1 MAGFPEG
8 DRIIGKSI
16 NLAKNRSA
24 GRKQENPEMN
34 EETTTLDFDPEALKR
49 KYQQER
55 DKRLRADANTQ
66 WTDTEGR
73 FRHFIDDPYVD
84 PGFSRDPLTDEVEV
98 IIVGGG
104 YSGMM
109 TGVQLRKAG
118 VDNFRIIE
126 KGGDF
131 GGTWYW
137 NRYPGI
143 ACDIESYIYLPMLE
157 EVGTFPTRKYA
168 PGEEIFAHCK
178 ALAEKFD
185 LYRDVCFQTCVTE
198 TGWDAAAGR
207 WTVRTD
213 RGDEMRAKYVVIA
226 NMASQERP
234 KLPGIPGIED
244 FKGHAFHSARWDYD
258 YTGGTAKGDL
268 TKLNDKKV
276 GIIGTGATAVQ
287 IIPHLGRDAQHL
299 YVFQRTPSSIDAR
312 GDAPTDQEWVK
323 SLEPGWQKKRMENF
337 DVLTSGGRAE
347 VDLIN
352 DSWTELARKVN
363 TIFTR
368 LDQSD
373 RQTAADP
380 AKLVQLADFENME
393 RIRNRI
399 ESIVE
404 NKDWAEALKPWYN
417 QFCKR
422 PCFHDGYLESFNKAN
437 VTLVDT
443 AGQGVERVTEKGVVV
458 AGVEYELDCLVFATG
473 FEVGRHF
480 DRRIG
485 YQVIGRDGVTLADKW
500 AKGVRSLHGMFTHGF
515 PNLFMI
521 SLAQGA
527 FTFNFLHFLEEV
539 TNHIGYVLGRAQ
551 AAGVEQIEVAQ
562 QAEDAWVEEILRLA
576 VQREAFMQE
585 CTPGYYNYEGDLSKL
600 NAQNG
605 PYGAGSQAFFK
616 TIAAWRDEGNM
627 VGLELTQ

>member
-1 MAGFPEG
+1 
-8 DRIIGKSI
+8 
-16 NLAKNRSA
+16 
-24 GRKQENPEMN
+24 MN
-34 EETTTLDFDPEALKR
+34 DPTKTLNFDPDALQA
-49 KYQQER
+49 KYREER
-55 DKRLRADANTQ
+55 DRRLRADANAQ
-66 WTDTEGR
+66 WIDTEGK
-73 FRHFIDDPYVD
+73 FSHFVDDPYVQ
-84 PGFSRDPLTDEVEV
+84 PGFTREPLTDELDV
-98 IIVGGG
+98 IVIGGG
-104 YSGMM
+104 YSGLM

-118 VDNFRIIE
+118 VDNFRIVE

-157 EVGTFPTRKYA
+157 EVGQFPTRKYA
-168 PGEEIFAHCK
+168 PGAEIFAHCK
-178 ALAEKFD
+178 ELADKFD
-185 LYRDVCFQTCVTE
+185 LYRDVCFQTVVTE
-198 TGWDAAAGR
+198 ARWDETSGR

-213 RGDEMRAKYVVIA
+213 RGDAMRAKYVVIA

-234 KLPGIPGIED
+234 KLPGIPGIEN
-244 FKGHAFHSARWDYD
+244 FKGHSFHSARWDYG
-258 YTGGTAKGDL
+258 YTGGSAQGGL
-268 TKLNDKKV
+268 TKLANKKV

-287 IIPHLGRDAQHL
+287 IIPHLARDAEHL

-312 GDAPTDQEWVK
+312 GDAPTDYEWAK

-337 DVLTSGGRAE
+337 DILTSGGRAE

-368 LDQSD
+368 LDQNRTDVSE
-373 RQTAADP
+373 DP

-393 RIRNRI
+393 RIRKRI
-399 ESIVE
+399 ASIVE
-404 NKDWAEALKPWYN
+404 NQEWAEALKPWYN

-422 PCFHDGYLESFNKAN
+422 PCFHDGYLESFNRPN

-443 AGQGVERVTEKGVVV
+443 AGKGVERITENGVVV
-458 AGVEYELDCLVFATG
+458 DGQEYELDCLIFATG
-473 FEVGRHF
+473 FEVGRNF

-485 YQVIGRDGVTLADKW
+485 YPVLGRDGAALADKW

-527 FTFNFLHFLEEV
+527 FTFNFLHFLDEV
-539 TNHIGYVLGRAQ
+539 SNHIGYVLGRAK
-551 AAGVEQIEVAQ
+551 ADGFERIEVSEE
-562 QAEDAWVEEILRLA
+562 AEHAWVEEILRLA
-576 VQREAFMQE
+576 VQREAFMRE
-585 CTPGYYNYEGDLSKL
+585 CTPGYYNYEGDLSRL

-605 PYGAGSQAFFK
+605 PYGAGSQAFFR
-616 TIAAWRDEGNM
+616 TIAEWREKGEM
-627 VGLELTQ
+627 AGLELTR